1 MKQTRS
7 ITWCILIILNK
18 SGKMKEDLGL
28 DKIKKKYTYEYN
40 RKSIIQSDR
49 LRPALFNGY
58 VGLDERSFED
68 LVQQLAAYAKDVVF
82 YDETTPETISGNKV
96 TWETFFDGYRDE
108 NGLFSMEALEKKM
121 NEGDVEPQ
129 MALMLAFLKLYQI
142 EQNNFNGILK
152 RFHDFYY
159 KDILGFSPL
168 HGYVGKAVVFPT
180 IEGQVDNVLIPKGSL
195 LDAGRD
201 DDDNP
206 IYYATCEDF
215 CVNHVKV
222 SDCVAY
228 NNLDDIKE
236 NIQDKFKS
244 NKDNPKTYFQPIC
257 GKESEQTTKQ
267 SCSSVPTDTFGIAFS
282 SEKFLAQDGKVQII
296 FNELVSNEESCV
308 SPNDFVAEYTGE
320 KGWIE
325 GKLDVSCEE
334 ENNICVLINQD
345 ELPIVNYNK
354 KIHGEG
360 YDSVYPIVRLKVKKT
375 KTIQNIKLD
384 NFNSISVVV
393 KDSQSAII
401 ENKFGLVENRVGAV
415 VFGSMCAM
423 DDYFQIKAPYDGL
436 ILSQPVISFTDSS
449 VACSEARDD
458 VSPKSD
464 DVSPK
469 IVDVSPKSDDVSPK
483 SDDDSP
489 KGSDVYSF
497 KLLDNTYSYQE
508 EAIRLAE
515 KMIDYQKH
523 GCTPLSCDYKVITLK
538 SPIKIDYK
546 IELKDFLLFSTS
558 PFGVNNLS
566 SKINTGTDGNS
577 KSLQPEQ
584 KEPETTEKYEDNNL
598 FSLSSSLDM
607 GENHLQIGLAGVT
620 KPCVVS
626 LYFKINSI
634 VLHGHY
640 SPRWYYV
647 SKDNI
652 WTKMGE
658 KVLRDTT
665 NNFRQSGCVT
675 LSIDNEVIDSNNKQ
689 ECLPNEKIWLKLNF
703 KKMNSADDRDYEDMD
718 IYGRDKE
725 CQRENK
731 TDMERFN
738 FSAIEEVRTQ
748 GLEVEYSAESIGLLS
763 YGTVLKAG
771 SIKSLVTNI
780 DGIKKIEQPYDGA
793 MGRADEDEGQ
803 FRARVSERLRH
814 KGKAW
819 TGWDYE
825 RLILENFPQIS
836 AAKYLPCRNMNGKFQ
851 PGHTYILLAPNPQII
866 EQVNPLRPNMSWD
879 LLYDIYQCVKNHA
892 TTFAQQEFHVM
903 ELQYEELRVKCTV
916 RLKKGLIDADYYS
929 SLIKQELTKFIAP
942 WSDNSQIV
950 EFSRGV
956 KPNDILYFIEN
967 LEYVDYVE
975 EFGLLK
981 DEQQIEMSDDD
992 DDMIRPEKVTSILT
1006 SAEDHD
1012 IKVWLSE
1019 P

>member
-7 ITWCILIILNK
+7 ITWYILIILNK

-82 YDETTPETISGNKV
+82 YDETTPETISENKV

-244 NKDNPKTYFQPIC
+244 NKDKPKPYFQPIC

-267 SCSSVPTDTFGIAFS
+267 SCSSVPTDTYGIAFS
-282 SEKFLAQDGKVQII
+282 SEKFLAQDGTVQIK
-296 FNELVSNEESCV
+296 FNELVSNECV
-308 SPNDFVAEYTGE
+308 SHNDFVAEYTGE

-325 GKLDVSCEE
+325 GTLCDSCKEK
-334 ENNICVLINQD
+334 NIYVEINQN
-345 ELPIVNYNK
+345 EQPIVNYEK

-360 YDSVYPIVRLKVKKT
+360 YDSVYPIVRLKIKNP
-375 KTIQNIKLD
+375 KTIQNIKLN
-384 NFNSISVVV
+384 NFKSISVVV
-393 KDSQSAII
+393 KNSQSAII

-436 ILSQPVISFTDSS
+436 ILSKPKIPYTDSS
-449 VACSEARDD
+449 VTYSVNSETERD
-458 VSPKSD
+458 
-464 DVSPK
+464 
-469 IVDVSPKSDDVSPK
+469 
-483 SDDDSP
+483 
-489 KGSDVYSF
+489 GWRF

-508 EAIRLAE
+508 EAIRLAK
-515 KMIDYQKH
+515 KMIDYQNQK
-523 GCTPLSCDYKVITLK
+523 CTSLSCDYKVITIK

-566 SKINTGTDGNS
+566 SENKTGTDGNS

-584 KEPETTEKYEDNNL
+584 KEPETTEKYEDKNL

-658 KVLRDTT
+658 KVIRDTT

-689 ECLPNEKIWLKLNF
+689 ECLPHEKIWLKLNF
-703 KKMNSADDRDYEDMD
+703 KKMNSADDMDYEDMD
-718 IYGRDKE
+718 IDGRDKE

-738 FSAIEEVRTQ
+738 FSAIEEVRSQ

-975 EFGLLK
+975 EFRLLK
-981 DEQQIEMSDDD
+981 DGQQIEMSDDD

>member
-7 ITWCILIILNK
+7 ITWYILIILNK

-244 NKDNPKTYFQPIC
+244 NKDKPKPYFQPIC

-267 SCSSVPTDTFGIAFS
+267 SCSSVPTDTYGIAFS
-282 SEKFLAQDGKVQII
+282 SEKFLAQDGTVQIK
-296 FNELVSNEESCV
+296 FNELVSNECV
-308 SPNDFVAEYTGE
+308 SHNDFVAEYTGE

-325 GKLDVSCEE
+325 GTLCDSCKEK
-334 ENNICVLINQD
+334 NIYVEINQN
-345 ELPIVNYNK
+345 EQPIVNYEK

-360 YDSVYPIVRLKVKKT
+360 YDSVYPIVRLKIKNP
-375 KTIQNIKLD
+375 KTIQNIKLN
-384 NFNSISVVV
+384 NFKSISVVV
-393 KDSQSAII
+393 KNSQSAII

-458 VSPKSD
+458 VSPK
-464 DVSPK
+464 
-469 IVDVSPKSDDVSPK
+469 IVDVSPKSDD
-483 SDDDSP
+483 DST

-584 KEPETTEKYEDNNL
+584 KAPETAPKNEDKNL
-598 FSLSSSLDM
+598 FCLSSSLDM
-607 GENHLQIGLAGVT
+607 SENHLQIGLVGVT

-626 LYFKINSI
+626 LYFKINSL

-647 SKDNI
+647 SKNNDSKNNI
-652 WTKMGE
+652 WKKMGGN
-658 KVLRDTT
+658 VLRDTT

-675 LSIDNEVIDSNNKQ
+675 LYIDNDVIDSMNEQ
-689 ECLPNEKIWLKLNF
+689 TCLPNEKIWLKLNF
-703 KKMNSADDRDYEDMD
+703 KKMNSAEEKDYEDMD
-718 IYGRDKE
+718 NDGQEKAR
-725 CQRENK
+725 QRENR

-748 GLEVEYSAESIGLLS
+748 GLEVEYSAESIGSLS